1 MNNFFF
7 VVAFKRNIYIP
18 AHTSSAI
25 NLNLC
30 LQIMGYLYSHATIPS
45 TLDYW
50 TPGASTH
57 AARRITNKLL
67 TDNFRSSS
75 ATVSRR
81 ALKIL
86 LLNFVEN
93 VRTWKYPIHQS
104 LLENLRTAAV
114 IVIDALP
121 FTNIFRLIKKTE
133 FILRHIIYTMCFN
146 YFGFILYSMFWFGV
160 CHICNINNSHVD
172 MWRHLQGEQI
182 WPLVIRTRL
191 QENNKFNVLPAIYL
205 LQCWENVTRN
215 CWSTIQITT
224 HMCSTPAL
232 NLT

>member
-7 VVAFKRNIYIP
+7 VVAFKRNIFIR

-75 ATVSRR
+75 ARLPARAQNTFIKFCWKRSHLEISNSSKFIGKSAYRCCHRHRR
-81 ALKIL
+81 LA
-86 LLNFVEN
+86 FH
-93 VRTWKYPIHQS
+93 KYLS
-104 LLENLRTAAV
+104 FN
-114 IVIDALP
+114 
-121 FTNIFRLIKKTE
+121 KKN
-133 FILRHIIYTMCFN
+133 RIYTKTH
-146 YFGFILYSMFWFGV
+146 YLY
-160 CHICNINNSHVD
+160 
-172 MWRHLQGEQI
+172 
-182 WPLVIRTRL
+182 
-191 QENNKFNVLPAIYL
+191 NVF
-205 LQCWENVTRN
+205 
-215 CWSTIQITT
+215 
-224 HMCSTPAL
+224 
-232 NLT
+232 